1 MPKMLICCFKTS
13 AFYKL
18 WTKMEGQDRFSTKP
32 FLVNTYGLVF
42 QLFRTYYSVNN
53 SKKAGFQATFQN
65 WFLSL
70 FSENKQQRTPSVNYT
85 VHHNLCSLRGQNELP
100 HWQFKL
106 LLISSFSPALNAEEH
121 THTHSVNTVGYSH
134 TGYGLPSSLSLFNL
148 IPVYILCDQT
158 FIDKYKRR

>member
-1 MPKMLICCFKTS
+1 
-13 AFYKL
+13 
-18 WTKMEGQDRFSTKP
+18 MEGQDWLNTKP
-32 FLVNTYGLVF
+32 FLVNKYGLVF
-42 QLFRTYYSVNN
+42 QLHGTHYSVKN
-53 SKKAGFQATFQN
+53 SKKARFQATFQN

-70 FSENKQQRTPSVNYT
+70 LSEKKQQRTRSVNYT
-85 VHHNLCSLRGQNELP
+85 VHHNLCPLRGQNELP

-106 LLISSFSPALNAEEH
+106 LLISSFSPALNTDE
-121 THTHSVNTVGYSH
+121 HTHSVNTVGYSH